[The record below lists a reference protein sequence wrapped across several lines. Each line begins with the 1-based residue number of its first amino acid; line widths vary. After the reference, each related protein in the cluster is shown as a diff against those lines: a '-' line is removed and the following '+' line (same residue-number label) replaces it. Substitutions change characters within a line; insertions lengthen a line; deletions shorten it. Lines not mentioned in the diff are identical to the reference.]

1 MKNQLYLLILPL
13 ILFSLSCTSQTIE
26 TKQSFETA
34 TFGAGCFWCTETI
47 FEELKGVENVVSG
60 YSGGHQ
66 LDPTYQEICT
76 GTTGHAEVIQ
86 ITYDP
91 EIISFKGLLEV
102 FWEVHDPTTLNQQ
115 GADIGTQYRSVI
127 FYHSGQ
133 QKEEA
138 EFYKNRLSQDKV
150 FLNPIVTEISQAKVF
165 YNAEKYHQDYYLRN
179 TEQRYCRLVITP
191 KLEKFKKV
199 FANDIK

>member
-1 MKNQLYLLILPL
+1 MKNQLYLFILPL

-138 EFYKNRLSQDKV
+138 EFYKNRLNQDKV